1 MVHSLGLTLYN
12 LRSRPAASAEPP
24 LSARPPGRLVWLHAP
39 SAEAALG
46 LRELAR
52 RLIDEDGLVI
62 LMTCDSPLTP
72 LKAMIVQPA
81 PADTVV
87 DARGF
92 LDHWKP
98 EMGIF
103 SNGELR
109 PAILHEAAERG
120 IPLIMVDGRT
130 PQLLRQKDG
139 WYPGLMR
146 SALQAFRHV
155 LTLDE
160 ASARAFRRSGAL
172 LSAVKPLGRLEEE
185 SAAPPCLEAE
195 RAALARLLATR
206 PVWLAAGLPEAE
218 EMAVITAHR
227 AAQNLAHRLLLIIA
241 PENPERAAPLAAL
254 LAEREG
260 WIVGER
266 GADQEPE
273 PDVDVYVADGMDELG
288 LWYRLA
294 PITFLGGS
302 LSGGGC
308 IRNPME
314 PASLGSAI
322 LYGPRPGK
330 FGAMFGRLGAAR
342 AARAVGSPGDL
353 GEAVADLMSPDR
365 AAKLAQAAWA
375 VATDGAD
382 VTEHVIGLVRRL
394 TDGAS

>member
-12 LRSRPAASAEPP
+12 LRSRPASSGDPP
-24 LSARPPGRLVWLHAP
+24 LPPRPPGRLIWFHAP
-39 SAEAALG
+39 SADAAFG

-52 RLIDEDGLVI
+52 RLIDEDGLLI
-62 LMTCDSPLTP
+62 LLTCDSALPAH
-72 LKAMIVQPA
+72 KGMIIQPA
-81 PADTVV
+81 PADTGT
-87 DARGF
+87 DARAF
-92 LDHWKP
+92 LDHWGP
-98 EMGIF
+98 EMGVF

-109 PAILHEAAERG
+109 PAILHEAGERG
-120 IPLIMVDGRT
+120 IPMIMVDGQS

-146 SALQAFRHV
+146 SALQSFRHV

-160 ASARAFRRSGAL
+160 VSARAFRRAGAL

-218 EMAVITAHR
+218 EKAVIAAHR
-227 AAQNLAHRLLLIIA
+227 AAQNLAHRLLLIVA
-241 PENPERAAPLAAL
+241 PEDPDRAAPLASL

-260 WIVGER
+260 WIVGAR

-302 LSGGGC
+302 LSGVGC

-330 FGAMFGRLGAAR
+330 FGAMFGRLGAGR
-342 AARAVGSPGDL
+342 AAHAIGSPADL
-353 GEAVADLMSPDR
+353 GEAVSDLMSPDR
-365 AAKLAQAAWA
+365 AAKLAQAAWT
-375 VATDGAD
+375 VATEGAA
-382 VTEHVIGLVRRL
+382 VTEHVISLVRQL
-394 TDGAS
+394 TDGAD

>member
-12 LRSRPAASAEPP
+12 LRSRPASSDAPP
-24 LSARPPGRLVWLHAP
+24 LPLRPPGRLIWLHAP
-39 SAEAALG
+39 TAEAALG

-52 RLIDEDGLVI
+52 RLIEEDGLRI
-62 LMTCDSPLTP
+62 LLTCDGALPA
-72 LKAMIVQPA
+72 LKGMIVQPA
-81 PADTVV
+81 PADTAAH
-87 DARGF
+87 ARSF
-92 LDHWKP
+92 LDHWMP
-98 EMGIF
+98 ELGVF

-109 PAILHEAAERG
+109 PAILHEAHERG

-146 SALQAFRHV
+146 SALQSFRHV

-160 ASARAFRRSGAL
+160 ASARNFRRAGAL

-195 RAALARLLATR
+195 RAAIARLLATR

-218 EMAVITAHR
+218 EMAVIAAHR
-227 AAQNLAHRLLLIIA
+227 ASQNLAHRLLLIIA
-241 PENPERAAPLAAL
+241 PENPERAAPLAAV
-254 LAEREG
+254 LAGREG
-260 WIVGER
+260 WNVGAR
-266 GADQEPE
+266 AADEEPE

-302 LSGGGC
+302 LSGVGC
-308 IRNPME
+308 VRNPME

-322 LYGPRPGK
+322 LYGPRPGN
-330 FGAMFGRLGAAR
+330 FGAMFGRLGAGR
-342 AARAVGSPGDL
+342 AARAVGSPSDL
-353 GEAVADLMSPDR
+353 GEAVSDLMSPDR

-375 VATDGAD
+375 VATEGAD
-382 VTEHVIGLVRRL
+382 VTEHVIGLVRQL
-394 TDGAS
+394 TDGVA